1 MQVRY
6 LLIIGWARTDIP
18 FSSLFDIDVD
28 VMSSLKID
36 IVTYEGRKRTRYVKT
51 RRKNTKFWIYQLS

>member
-6 LLIIGWARTDIP
+6 LLIIGWAHTDIP

-36 IVTYEGRKRTRYVKT
+36 IVTYEGRKRTRYWAQINVQEQT
-51 RRKNTKFWIYQLS
+51 G